1 MKKRRFSEN
10 LEFAGGRF
18 QKGNQ
23 VGCPPIH
30 TPFTQGERRRTK
42 VARQRGGRY
51 NAGMRVLIVSLIIS
65 VGLAAGQTITP
76 AERQAI
82 LAYQLNMPRANSL
95 ITTGVALGKYRAS
108 IPDFQA
114 NPAKYLTMTLSESIA
129 SLEKDQKAMTILKQN
144 GFAARD
150 YMIGFTAL
158 SMAYTIASGSNAPD
172 YVASPANV
180 AFAKSNPQLLREL
193 LAVLRVD
200 TSKK

>member
-1 MKKRRFSEN
+1 VRE
-10 LEFAGGRF
+10 
-18 QKGNQ
+18 
-23 VGCPPIH
+23 
-30 TPFTQGERRRTK
+30 T
-42 VARQRGGRY
+42 GGRY
-51 NAGMRVLIVSLIIS
+51 NAGMRVLIVPLIIFL
-65 VGLAAGQTITP
+65 GLAAGQTITP

-95 ITTGVALGKYRAS
+95 ITTGVALSKYRAS

-129 SLEKDQKAMTILKQN
+129 WLEKDQKAMAILKQD

-158 SMAYTIASGSNAPD
+158 TMACTIAAGSNAPD

-180 AFAKSNPQLLREL
+180 ALAKSNPQLFREL

>member
-1 MKKRRFSEN
+1 MSMPLPRAHRRLKKVPMSISLRKADLAPIKSKMEAASEVS
-10 LEFAGGRF
+10 GSSTRD
-18 QKGNQ
+18 
-23 VGCPPIH
+23 
-30 TPFTQGERRRTK
+30 
-42 VARQRGGRY
+42 GRY
-51 NAGMRVLIVSLIIS
+51 NAGMRVLIVPLIIS
-65 VGLAAGQTITP
+65 LGLAAGQTITP

-95 ITTGVALGKYRAS
+95 ITTGAALSKYRAS

-129 SLEKDQKAMTILKQN
+129 WLEKDPKAMAILKQN
-144 GFAARD
+144 GFSVRD

-158 SMAYTIASGSNAPD
+158 SMAYTIASGANAPD

>member
-1 MKKRRFSEN
+1 MSMPLPRAHRRLKKVPMSISLRKAD
-10 LEFAGGRF
+10 LA
-18 QKGNQ
+18 
-23 VGCPPIH
+23 PIKSKM
-30 TPFTQGERRRTK
+30 EA
-42 VARQRGGRY
+42 AREVSGSSMRDGRY
-51 NAGMRVLIVSLIIS
+51 NAGMRVLIVPLIIS
-65 VGLAAGQTITP
+65 LGLAAGQTITP

-95 ITTGVALGKYRAS
+95 ITTGVALSKYRAS

-129 SLEKDQKAMTILKQN
+129 WLEKDQKAMAILKQN
-144 GFAARD
+144 GFAVRD

-158 SMAYTIASGSNAPD
+158 SMAYTIASGANAPD

>member
-1 MKKRRFSEN
+1 MRALDNSTNPQDFRRSWLYWAN
-10 LEFAGGRF
+10 
-18 QKGNQ
+18 
-23 VGCPPIH
+23 IH
-30 TPFTQGERRRTK
+30 G
-42 VARQRGGRY
+42 Y
-51 NAGMRVLIVSLIIS
+51 Y
-65 VGLAAGQTITP
+65 GQ
-76 AERQAI
+76 
-82 LAYQLNMPRANSL
+82 S
-95 ITTGVALGKYRAS
+95 S
-108 IPDFQA
+108 PDG
-114 NPAKYLTMTLSESIA
+114 TVE
-129 SLEKDQKAMTILKQN
+129 DQIQYLKQN

>member
-1 MKKRRFSEN
+1 MSMPLPRAHRRLKKVPMSISLRKADLAPIKSKMEAASEVS
-10 LEFAGGRF
+10 GSSTRD
-18 QKGNQ
+18 
-23 VGCPPIH
+23 
-30 TPFTQGERRRTK
+30 
-42 VARQRGGRY
+42 GRY
-51 NAGMRVLIVSLIIS
+51 NAGMRVLIVPLIIS
-65 VGLAAGQTITP
+65 LGLAAGQTITP

-95 ITTGVALGKYRAS
+95 ITTGAALSKYRAS

-129 SLEKDQKAMTILKQN
+129 WLEKDPKAMAILKQN
-144 GFAARD
+144 GFAVRD

-158 SMAYTIASGSNAPD
+158 SMAYTIASGANAPD